1 MSHVEAS
8 VLFFC
13 EASHHKAPQ
22 LRWKKTTGGVHGI
35 TRCKAGAGL
44 PRWKALSLNAAPA
57 WISHCV
63 CTLGIHNESKQG
75 HGKSKEAKL
84 TMVCY
89 APQSLAEACASHLG
103 HPRSIAL
110 IWFSQ
115 QADSTCVSCIS
126 FSASSSATYATS
138 DSFSFS
144 RRCCSHDQAPVAV
157 QQQAARRLFDRPDAP
172 RRWLVTEPHLATH
185 ATRGDV
191 LPLSAQEEI
200 LERFDIHSKTLFE
213 YAPHERLGDQWET
226 VPPRLLGLGHEG
238 SPHVAENL
246 VEPEVHGRPDAL
258 QHLSPCPLEQV
269 LGDDRP
275 LDRRGRG
282 LRKTCVTLHIP
293 CLRCLSTL

>member
-84 TMVCY
+84 TVVCY
-89 APQSLAEACASHLG
+89 SPQSLAEACASHLG

-126 FSASSSATYATS
+126 IFLCLELSHLCHLRLLFVLEALLLTRSG
-138 DSFSFS
+138 S
-144 RRCCSHDQAPVAV
+144 RRGPATGRS
-157 QQQAARRLFDRPDAP
+157 AP
-172 RRWLVTEPHLATH
+172 RR
-185 ATRGDV
+185 
-191 LPLSAQEEI
+191 
-200 LERFDIHSKTLFE
+200 
-213 YAPHERLGDQWET
+213 
-226 VPPRLLGLGHEG
+226 PP
-238 SPHVAENL
+238 
-246 VEPEVHGRPDAL
+246 
-258 QHLSPCPLEQV
+258 
-269 LGDDRP
+269 
-275 LDRRGRG
+275 
-282 LRKTCVTLHIP
+282 
-293 CLRCLSTL
+293 

>member
-89 APQSLAEACASHLG
+89 SPQSLAEACASHLG

-115 QADSTCVSCIS
+115 QADSTRGGAGYRRSHTSGQRRIS
-126 FSASSSATYATS
+126 TPLPRRNSACGAWSEALCCELSSA
-138 DSFSFS
+138 
-144 RRCCSHDQAPVAV
+144 
-157 QQQAARRLFDRPDAP
+157 AA
-172 RRWLVTEPHLATH
+172 
-185 ATRGDV
+185 
-191 LPLSAQEEI
+191 S
-200 LERFDIHSKTLFE
+200 
-213 YAPHERLGDQWET
+213 
-226 VPPRLLGLGHEG
+226 
-238 SPHVAENL
+238 
-246 VEPEVHGRPDAL
+246 
-258 QHLSPCPLEQV
+258 
-269 LGDDRP
+269 
-275 LDRRGRG
+275 
-282 LRKTCVTLHIP
+282 
-293 CLRCLSTL
+293 

>member
-57 WISHCV
+57 WVSHCV

-89 APQSLAEACASHLG
+89 SPQSLAEACASHLG

-115 QADSTCVSCIS
+115 QADSTCDVGGG
-126 FSASSSATYATS
+126 
-138 DSFSFS
+138 
-144 RRCCSHDQAPVAV
+144 PGNMV
-157 QQQAARRLFDRPDAP
+157 ARRTLPKQS
-172 RRWLVTEPHLATH
+172 EHLQSPSNARVIQLTIYK
-185 ATRGDV
+185 
-191 LPLSAQEEI
+191 LS
-200 LERFDIHSKTLFE
+200 
-213 YAPHERLGDQWET
+213 
-226 VPPRLLGLGHEG
+226 
-238 SPHVAENL
+238 
-246 VEPEVHGRPDAL
+246 
-258 QHLSPCPLEQV
+258 
-269 LGDDRP
+269 
-275 LDRRGRG
+275 
-282 LRKTCVTLHIP
+282 
-293 CLRCLSTL
+293 

>member
-89 APQSLAEACASHLG
+89 SPQSLAEACASHLG

-115 QADSTCVSCIS
+115 QADSTCVSCCSVCPRDGGDRIPS
-126 FSASSSATYATS
+126 RATPAWPS
-138 DSFSFS
+138 PSHSPK
-144 RRCCSHDQAPVAV
+144 RRCP
-157 QQQAARRLFDRPDAP
+157 
-172 RRWLVTEPHLATH
+172 AT
-185 ATRGDV
+185 
-191 LPLSAQEEI
+191 
-200 LERFDIHSKTLFE
+200 
-213 YAPHERLGDQWET
+213 
-226 VPPRLLGLGHEG
+226 
-238 SPHVAENL
+238 
-246 VEPEVHGRPDAL
+246 
-258 QHLSPCPLEQV
+258 
-269 LGDDRP
+269 
-275 LDRRGRG
+275 
-282 LRKTCVTLHIP
+282 LR
-293 CLRCLSTL
+293 